1 VSAQDD
7 GQERQ
12 HQASERRKK
21 QFRERGEIAR
31 SREVTSAVGLI
42 ATTVAL
48 VVAVEPMVEAINM
61 QFQTHWTFSGSPDMD
76 LADAISMA
84 GGVVRDLAWL
94 LGLPL
99 GIIWIITL
107 IGGVAQS
114 QAVIPKEPLK
124 IKWETLDIASSFQ
137 QKFLSSQPWVELAK
151 GVSKLFVLG
160 LLAWLAIRDRMPA
173 LPALAAT
180 TPEDVFQTMGEFL
193 MVLVMRAI
201 PVAIVV
207 AAGDYAYQWWRLS
220 ERMKM
225 TTQELKDE
233 YKESEGDPHMKAA
246 RKARA
251 RQIAMAQTLQ
261 NVKKADLVL
270 TNPTHFAVALSYDT
284 REAPAPVVVAKGIDH
299 LALRIRQEAGKHD
312 IPCIENRPL
321 ARALYA
327 QAEEGQMIPEDY
339 YGPVAKVLAKVLKRK
354 RKRVVR
360 DADERSPPSSQ

>member
-1 VSAQDD
+1 MAEED

-31 SREVTSAVGLI
+31 SREVTSAVGLV
-42 ATTVAL
+42 ATVVAL
-48 VVAVEPMVEAINM
+48 AVAVGPLTQAVRH
-61 QFQTHWTFSGSPDMD
+61 QFQTHWSFSGSPDMD
-76 LADAISMA
+76 LSGAMSMSADVIGDMA
-84 GGVVRDLAWL
+84 WM

-99 GIIWIITL
+99 GIIWIISL

-114 QAVIPKEPLK
+114 QAVIPKEPIK
-124 IKWETLDIASSFQ
+124 FKWETLDIASAFQ
-137 QKFLSSQPWVELAK
+137 EKFLTSQPWVELAK
-151 GVSKLFVLG
+151 GLGKLFVLG
-160 LLAWLAIRDRMPA
+160 LLTWLAIRDRLPS
-173 LPALAAT
+173 LPALSAT
-180 TPEDVFQTMGEFL
+180 TPEEVFSTMGEF
-193 MVLVMRAI
+193 VLLLVVRAL

-207 AAGDYAYQWWRLS
+207 AAADYAYQWWRLS

-251 RQIAMAQTLQ
+251 RQIAMAQTVR
-261 NVKKADLVL
+261 NVQKADLVI
-270 TNPTHFAVALSYDT
+270 TNPTHFAVAIKYDT
-284 REAPAPVVVAKGIDH
+284 REAPAPIVVAKGIDH
-299 LALRIRQEAGKHD
+299 LALRIRQEASKHD
-312 IPCIENRPL
+312 IPCVENRPL

-327 QAEEGQMIPEDY
+327 QSEENQMIPEDF

-354 RKRVVR
+354 RRAKQQETPQQGV
-360 DADERSPPSSQ
+360 

>member
-1 VSAQDD
+1 MSAQDD

-31 SREVTSAVGLI
+31 SREVTSAIGLI
-42 ATTVAL
+42 ATTLAL
-48 VVAVEPMVEAINM
+48 VVAVGPMTEGVEL
-61 QFQTHWTFSGSPDMD
+61 QFQRYWIFEGPQSLDLTAALDLSSNVIRDMA
-76 LADAISMA
+76 LM
-84 GGVVRDLAWL
+84 

-99 GIIWIITL
+99 GIIWAVSL
-107 IGGVAQS
+107 LGGVAHS
-114 QAVIPKEPLK
+114 QAVIKKEPLE
-124 IKWETLDIASSFQ
+124 IKWETLDIASAFQ

-151 GVSKLFVLG
+151 GLGKLFVLG
-160 LLAWLAIRDRMPA
+160 LLTWLAIRDRLPS

-180 TPEDVFQTMGEFL
+180 TPQEVYTIMGDYAL
-193 MVLVMRAI
+193 VLVTRAI

-225 TTQELKDE
+225 TTQELKEE
-233 YKESEGDPHMKAA
+233 YKEAEGDPHMKAA

-270 TNPTHFAVALSYDT
+270 TNPTHFAVCLSYDT
-284 REAPAPVVVAKGIDH
+284 REAPAPVCVAKGIDH
-299 LALRIRQEAGKHD
+299 LALRIRQEAAKYD

-327 QAEEGQMIPEDY
+327 QTKEGQMIPEDY
-339 YGPVAKVLAKVLKRK
+339 YGPVAKVLAKVLKK
-354 RKRVVR
+354 RRGR
-360 DADERSPPSSQ
+360 LERPTEG

>member
-1 VSAQDD
+1 MSEQDD

-12 HQASERRKK
+12 HEASERRKK

-31 SREVTSAVGLI
+31 SREVTSAIGLL
-42 ATTVAL
+42 ATTLAL
-48 VVAVEPMVEAINM
+48 VATTSTMIGGVEL
-61 QFQTHWTFSGSPDMD
+61 QFHRHWDFAQVPDMD
-76 LADAISMA
+76 LAGALTMCGD
-84 GGVVRDLAWL
+84 VVLDVAWM

-99 GIIWIITL
+99 GIIWFL
-107 IGGVAQS
+107 SLLGGVAQS

-124 IKWETLDIASSFQ
+124 LKWETLDIASAFQ

-151 GVSKLFVLG
+151 GLGKLFVLG
-160 LLAWLAIRDRMPA
+160 LLTWLAIRDRLPS

-180 TPEDVFQTMGEFL
+180 TPEEVFTTMGEYV
-193 MVLVMRAI
+193 MVLITRAI

-207 AAGDYAYQWWRLS
+207 AAGDYAYQWWKLS
-220 ERMKM
+220 EKMRM

-270 TNPTHFAVALSYDT
+270 TNPTHYAVAVRYNT
-284 REAPAPVVVAKGIDH
+284 QEAPAPVVVAKGIDH
-299 LALRIRQEAGKHD
+299 LALRIRAEAAKHD
-312 IPCIENRPL
+312 IPCVENRPL

-327 QAEEGQMIPEDY
+327 QAEENQMIPEDFF
-339 YGPVAKVLAKVLKRK
+339 GPVAKVLARVLKRR
-354 RKRVVR
+354 RKHVQRG
-360 DADERSPPSSQ
+360 PPQPGA